1 MEWMS
6 RLGQT
11 LGGIVF
17 FTAFMSTVLRPEWA
31 WYALPLYL
39 IASALFLAV
48 IFERR
53 RRNDN

>member
-17 FTAFMSTVLRPEWA
+17 FTAFMITVLRPEWA